1 MIEVLL
7 WIMATLSIATI
18 VAFIGNKYGVGIT
31 IGVFSGLIV
40 TAQVLANKT
49 VMFAGYTVPAAVIVY
64 GTSFLL
70 TDVLCEF
77 YGKDKAKQAVWSG
90 FIASILL
97 VIGIQIAISWESAPF
112 WEGQEAFVATLGTT
126 WRIVA
131 ASLAAYLVSQNWDVH
146 VFSRIKEKTG
156 EKHLWLRNIGST
168 FTSQLIDTVIFISI
182 AFYGVMPIIPLII
195 GQYIVKLI
203 IAAIDTPFLYGLK
216 WVREKYLT

>member
-1 MIEVLL
+1 VIEVLL
-7 WIMATLSIATI
+7 WIVATLSIATI
-18 VAFIGNKYGVGIT
+18 VAFIGKKHGVGIT
-31 IGVFSGLIV
+31 IGVFAGLIV

-97 VIGIQIAISWESAPF
+97 VIGIQIAIAWESAPF
-112 WEGQEAFVATLGTT
+112 WEGQEAFVSTLGMT
-126 WRIVA
+126 WRIVI
-131 ASLAAYLVSQNWDVH
+131 ASLVSYTVSQNWDVN
-146 VFSRIKEKTG
+146 VFHKLKKKTEG
-156 EKHLWLRNIGST
+156 RKLWLRNIAST
-168 FTSQLIDTVIFISI
+168 FSSQLIDTVIFITI

-195 GQYIVKLI
+195 GQYVVKLI
-203 IAAIDTPFLYGLK
+203 IAAIDTPYLYLLS
-216 WVREKYLT
+216 YLRDRF